1 MVGQG
6 LSGRC
11 GLVVANKADLAE
23 GRANLPR
30 LKEEAATLG
39 LRIVGA
45 VSNDRL
51 QMVVLDGL
59 RFQHFCTLWCRAR
72 SSETT
77 WRGLWW
83 RCSGCAGRLGS
94 GSASVTASEL

>member
-45 VSNDRL
+45 VRTDRL
-51 QMVVLDGL
+51 QIVVLDGCVANTSA
-59 RFQHFCTLWCRAR
+59 RCAAEREARRQSGEGCDGDARAVQ
-72 SSETT
+72 
-77 WRGLWW
+77 G
-83 RCSGCAGRLGS
+83 GR
-94 GSASVTASEL
+94 AA

>member
-30 LKEEAATLG
+30 LKQEAATLG

-45 VSNDRL
+45 VSTDRL
-51 QMVVLDGL
+51 HMTVLAGL
-59 RFQHFCTLWCRAR
+59 RSNTSVAVVQSAKLGDNLERVVVEMLGLCRA
-72 SSETT
+72 
-77 WRGLWW
+77 
-83 RCSGCAGRLGS
+83 AGQRKRQRDG
-94 GSASVTASEL
+94 

>member
-45 VSNDRL
+45 VRADRL
-51 QMVVLDGL
+51 QRRLFSLGCVSN
-59 RFQHFCTLWCRAR
+59 TSAR
-72 SSETT
+72 CAAE
-77 WRGLWW
+77 REARRQPGE
-83 RCSGCAGRLGS
+83 GCGGDAWAVQGG
-94 GSASVTASEL
+94 GAAKAPA

>member
-45 VSNDRL
+45 VSTDRL
-51 QMVVLDGL
+51 QMVVLDGCASNTSAAVVQSAKL
-59 RFQHFCTLWCRAR
+59 GDNLERVVAEMLGLCRA
-72 SSETT
+72 
-77 WRGLWW
+77 
-83 RCSGCAGRLGS
+83 AGRRKRQRID
-94 GSASVTASEL
+94 

>member
-45 VSNDRL
+45 VGTDRL
-51 QMVVLDGL
+51 QRLFSLGCVPTPLL
-59 RFQHFCTLWCRAR
+59 LWCRAR

-83 RCSGCAGRLGS
+83 RCSGCAGRRG
-94 GSASVTASEL
+94 GESASE